1 MLLERLDKCLQI
13 LSDHEKLIQRD
24 NIALTIGNSSDLI
37 KVARFMS
44 LSGENFDYSESVS
57 HLTERVLSLKNIFC
71 ADLVPYKRR
80 LDNMTSDLQ
89 RKLDFVLALKES
101 PNLQADVVR
110 KKKLSKEEILKFALS
125 QECYLDHVRNF
136 VGDSDRVYLLVFLSN
151 PGSSANVWTMDALG
165 DSLDMCLD
173 PYCGVKVT
181 VFYFHGKFDL
191 KFPLDYSKSE
201 RSDRF
206 R

>member
-1 MLLERLDKCLQI
+1 MTAE
-13 LSDHEKLIQRD
+13 
-24 NIALTIGNSSDLI
+24 I
-37 KVARFMS
+37 K
-44 LSGENFDYSESVS
+44 
-57 HLTERVLSLKNIFC
+57 
-71 ADLVPYKRR
+71 
-80 LDNMTSDLQ
+80 
-89 RKLDFVLALKES
+89 RKLDYLLALYES
-101 PNLQADVVR
+101 PDLKAAVVR
-110 KKKLSKEEILKFALS
+110 KKKLSKEEALEFALS

-136 VGDSDRVYLLVFLSN
+136 VGDADRVYLLVFSSI

-181 VFYFHGKFDL
+181 VFYFHGKFDF